1 MTSHFIKNLYLGSDL
16 SDEQLQNIP
25 NARVEL
31 HIHALYKNLQV
42 FLFIYFFFIFFQK
55 FQCLALLSEIK
66 IETLKLKA

>member
-42 FLFIYFFFIFFQK
+42 
-55 FQCLALLSEIK
+55 SN
-66 IETLKLKA
+66 